1 MAVNTFSWRGVE
13 FILAL
18 YLVKMMW
25 VCHLA

>member
-1 MAVNTFSWRGVE
+1 MAVNTLSWLSVE

>member
-1 MAVNTFSWRGVE
+1 MTVNIFGWRSVE